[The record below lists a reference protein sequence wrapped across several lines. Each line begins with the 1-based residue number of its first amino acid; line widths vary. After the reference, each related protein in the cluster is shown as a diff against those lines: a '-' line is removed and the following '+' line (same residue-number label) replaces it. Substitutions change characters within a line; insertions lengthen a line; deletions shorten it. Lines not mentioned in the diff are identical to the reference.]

1 MASIPQS
8 VLASGL
14 QGMSVVHGTA
24 TMQVDGNKTTIR
36 NSVNAIINW
45 KQFNIGQNE
54 MVQFLQESNN
64 SAVFNRVTSDQIS
77 QLKGILDSNGQVFLI
92 NPNGITI
99 GKDAIINTN
108 GFTASTLDISNE
120 NIKAHNFTLE
130 QTKDKA
136 LAEIVNHGLITV
148 GKDGSVN
155 LIGGKVK
162 NEGVISVNGGSISLL
177 AGQKITISDII
188 NPTIT
193 YSIAAPENEAINLG
207 DIFAKGGNINVR
219 AANIRNQGK
228 LSADSVS
235 KDKSGNI
242 ILSAKEGEAEIGGVI
257 SAQNQQAKGGKL
269 MITGDKVTL
278 KTGAVIDL
286 SGKEGGETYLGGDER
301 GEGKNGIQL
310 AKKTSLEKGSTI
322 NVSGKEKG
330 GRAIVWG
337 DIALIDGNINAQ
349 GSDIAKTGGFVETSG
364 HDLFIKDNA
373 IVDAKEW
380 LLDPEEVTISTT
392 PSGRS
397 DSEYSEDASYTGLGR
412 SPNDQKRNKDDKATL
427 TNTTLEKILARGSYV
442 NITAKSKINVTS
454 DINLS
459 NGSLT
464 LWSEGK
470 NRKGL
475 EINGNITANGNN
487 GNANLTI
494 YSGGWL
500 DIHSNISLREG
511 DNINIT
517 AKGDIA
523 FEQGSNQTIKGQGT
537 ITSGNQKGFRFEN
550 VSLNGVGRGL
560 TFTTNRS
567 QDGNGNITNYF
578 NGSLN
583 VSGNVSI
590 NMASPRTSW
599 VKRVAGR
606 THWNVTTLNISPN
619 SNFNITIDSRGGV
632 NGSAGTLG
640 RRSDLNGISFNK
652 DTTFNVGM
660 GSAVNFDIK
669 TSIIVN
675 NNFDSNYALFNGNI
689 SVLGGGRV
697 KFKLDASSNSYP
709 TSGVHIK
716 SRSFN
721 VSGGSSL
728 DFEAAGST
736 KTAFEI
742 YNDLTLNATGGSI
755 KLRQIE
761 GTDSKIG
768 QGIVAKKNITFEGG
782 NIIFG
787 SQKASTTIKGNVTI
801 NENTNATLRGA
812 NFNKNK
818 SALNIT
824 GNVINKGNLTTDGS
838 IININGNLT
847 VAASARLQAIT
858 NFTFNV
864 SGKFDNKGN
873 SNISIAE
880 GGAHF
885 KDIENTQNLSIST
898 NSSSTYS
905 TVIDGNITNKKGDL
919 NITDNKANAEIQ
931 IGGNISQ
938 KEGNLTISS
947 DKINI
952 TKQTT
957 IKKGTNEEDS
967 GSDTESNANL
977 TIKTKELK
985 LTGGLNI
992 SGFNKAEI
1000 TAKDNSDLIIGKASS
1015 DSGNAG
1021 AQKVIFDKVQD
1032 SKISAGNHNVTLN
1045 SEVETSNGNS
1055 NAAGDSNGNN
1065 AGLTISAKDVAVNN
1079 NITSHKTINISAT
1092 TGNVTTKEGTTINA
1106 TTGGVEVTAKTGD
1119 IKGGIES
1126 ASGNVNI
1133 TASGN
1138 TLNVSNITGQNVTV
1152 TANSGAVTTTE
1163 GSTINATTGNAN
1175 ITTQTG
1181 SINGKVESSSGSV
1194 TLIATGKDL
1203 TVGNISGNTV
1213 TITADKGKLTT
1224 TEGST
1229 INATASSVTI
1239 STKEGGLNGAI
1250 EAKQGTV
1257 DITAKEGAL
1266 TVSNVTAK
1274 NNVAVK
1280 AEQGTLTTTS
1290 SGTIKSEESKVELT
1304 AQSGLING
1312 DVAAEKDSVAITAS
1326 GNKLIVANIT
1336 SKTATLTAE
1345 SGKLTTQAGSTIS
1358 GTDSVTTSSQSGD
1371 IEGTISGNTVS
1382 VTANTGSLTIKNG
1395 AKVDAT
1401 NGAATL
1407 TAESGK
1413 LTTQTG
1419 SSITSSKGEATLTAN
1434 NSDIAGNINA
1444 ANVTLNT
1451 TGTLTTVEGS
1461 NINAAS
1467 GTLVINAKD
1476 AKLNGEASGN
1486 HTVVNATNASG
1497 SGRVT
1502 AVTSSNVN
1510 ITGDLSTIN
1519 GLNIISKNG
1528 KNTVVLKGAE
1538 IDVKYI
1544 QPGVASANEV
1554 IEAKRVLEK
1563 VKDLSDEE
1571 RETLAKLG
1579 VSAVRF
1585 VEPNNTITVNTQN
1598 EFTTRPSSQ
1607 VTISE
1612 GKACFSSGNGAAVCT
1627 NITDGGQQ

>member
-1 MASIPQS
+1 M
-8 VLASGL
+8 
-14 QGMSVVHGTA
+14 
-24 TMQVDGNKTTIR
+24 
-36 NSVNAIINW
+36 
-45 KQFNIGQNE
+45 
-54 MVQFLQESNN
+54 
-64 SAVFNRVTSDQIS
+64 
-77 QLKGILDSNGQVFLI
+77 
-92 NPNGITI
+92 
-99 GKDAIINTN
+99 
-108 GFTASTLDISNE
+108 
-120 NIKAHNFTLE
+120 
-130 QTKDKA
+130 
-136 LAEIVNHGLITV
+136 
-148 GKDGSVN
+148 
-155 LIGGKVK
+155 
-162 NEGVISVNGGSISLL
+162 
-177 AGQKITISDII
+177 
-188 NPTIT
+188 
-193 YSIAAPENEAINLG
+193 
-207 DIFAKGGNINVR
+207 
-219 AANIRNQGK
+219 
-228 LSADSVS
+228 
-235 KDKSGNI
+235 
-242 ILSAKEGEAEIGGVI
+242 
-257 SAQNQQAKGGKL
+257 
-269 MITGDKVTL
+269 
-278 KTGAVIDL
+278 
-286 SGKEGGETYLGGDER
+286 
-301 GEGKNGIQL
+301 
-310 AKKTSLEKGSTI
+310 
-322 NVSGKEKG
+322 
-330 GRAIVWG
+330 
-337 DIALIDGNINAQ
+337 
-349 GSDIAKTGGFVETSG
+349 ETSG
-364 HDLFIKDNA
+364 HDLSIGDDV

-380 LLDPEEVTISTT
+380 LLDPENVSIETS
-392 PSGRS
+392 SAGRN
-397 DSEYSEDASYTGLGR
+397 DDNENQEYTETDGSESN
-412 SPNDQKRNKDDKATL
+412 PKKNKQSML
-427 TNTTLEKILARGSYV
+427 TNSTLERILKRGSYV
-442 NITAKSKINVTS
+442 NITADNKIYVNS
-454 DINLS
+454 SINLS

-464 LWSEGK
+464 LHTSRGGIK
-470 NRKGL
+470 
-475 EINGNITANGNN
+475 INKDITASDNN
-487 GNANLTI
+487 NDRANLTI
-494 YSGGWL
+494 RSGDWL
-500 DIHSNISLREG
+500 DIHSNISLKAS

-517 AKGDIA
+517 AAKDIA
-523 FEQGSNQTIKGQGT
+523 FENGINQSITGQGT
-537 ITSGNQKGFRFEN
+537 ITSGNGKGFRFSN
-550 VSLNGVGRGL
+550 VSLNGVGKGL

-567 QDGNGNITNYF
+567 QNGNGNITNYF

-675 NNFDSNYALFNGNI
+675 KNFDSNYALFNGNI

-898 NSSSTYS
+898 NSTSNYR
-905 TVIDGNITNKKGDL
+905 TVIGGSITNKKGDL
-919 NITDNKANAEIQ
+919 NITNNGNNAEIQ

-952 TKQTT
+952 TKQIT
-957 IKKGTNEEDS
+957 IKAGVNGEDS
-967 GSDTESNANL
+967 SSIAENNTNL
-977 TIKTKELK
+977 TIKTKTLE
-985 LTGGLNI
+985 LTGDLNI

-1000 TAKDNSDLIIGKASS
+1000 TAKDGSNLTIGKAS
-1015 DSGNAG
+1015 DGDA
-1021 AQKVIFDKVQD
+1021 KIVTFDKVKN
-1032 SKISAGNHNVTLN
+1032 SKISANGHNVTLN
-1045 SEVETSNGNS
+1045 SEVETSDGNS
-1055 NAAGDSNGNN
+1055 NTEGNSDNN

-1079 NITSHKTINISAT
+1079 NITSHKTVNISASE
-1092 TGNVTTKEGTTINA
+1092 GGITTKAGTTINA
-1106 TTGGVEVTAKTGD
+1106 TTGSVEVTAKTGD
-1119 IKGGIES
+1119 IS
-1126 ASGNVNI
+1126 
-1133 TASGN
+1133 
-1138 TLNVSNITGQNVTV
+1138 
-1152 TANSGAVTTTE
+1152 
-1163 GSTINATTGNAN
+1163 
-1175 ITTQTG
+1175 
-1181 SINGKVESSSGSV
+1181 
-1194 TLIATGKDL
+1194 
-1203 TVGNISGNTV
+1203 
-1213 TITADKGKLTT
+1213 
-1224 TEGST
+1224 
-1229 INATASSVTI
+1229 
-1239 STKEGGLNGAI
+1239 
-1250 EAKQGTV
+1250 
-1257 DITAKEGAL
+1257 
-1266 TVSNVTAK
+1266 
-1274 NNVAVK
+1274 
-1280 AEQGTLTTTS
+1280 
-1290 SGTIKSEESKVELT
+1290 
-1304 AQSGLING
+1304 
-1312 DVAAEKDSVAITAS
+1312 
-1326 GNKLIVANIT
+1326 
-1336 SKTATLTAE
+1336 
-1345 SGKLTTQAGSTIS
+1345 
-1358 GTDSVTTSSQSGD
+1358 
-1371 IEGTISGNTVS
+1371 GTISGNTVS
-1382 VTANTGSLTIKNG
+1382 VSATGSLTTQAGSKIEAKTGEANVTSATGKIDGTISGDTVNITANTGGLTIG
-1395 AKVDAT
+1395 SSAKVDAK

-1419 SSITSSKGEATLTAN
+1419 SSITSNKGKTTLTAN
-1434 NSDIAGNINA
+1434 NSDIAGNIDA
-1444 ANVTLNT
+1444 TDVTLNT
-1451 TGTLTTVEGS
+1451 TGTLTTATS
-1461 NINAAS
+1461 SSINAAS
-1467 GTLVINAKD
+1467 GLAINAKD
-1476 AKLNGEASGN
+1476 AKLDGAASGDR
-1486 HTVVNATNASG
+1486 TVVNATNASG
-1497 SGRVT
+1497 SGSVT
-1502 AVTSSNVN
+1502 AKTSSSVN
-1510 ITGDLSTIN
+1510 ITGDLSTVN
-1519 GLNIISKNG
+1519 GLNIISKDG
-1528 KNTVVLKGAE
+1528 RNTVRLRGKE
-1538 IDVKYI
+1538 IEVKYI
-1544 QPGVASANEV
+1544 QPGVASVEEV

-1585 VEPNNTITVNTQN
+1585 VEPNNAITVNTQN

-1627 NITDGGQQ
+1627 NVADDGQP

>member
-1 MASIPQS
+1 MNKIYRLKFSKRLNALVAVSELTRGCDHSTEKGSEKPVRTKVRHLALKPLSAILLSLGMASIPQS

-24 TMQVDGNKTTIR
+24 TMQVDGNKTIIR
-36 NSVNAIINW
+36 NSVDAIINW
-45 KQFNIGQNE
+45 KQFNIDQNE
-54 MVQFLQESNN
+54 MVQFLQENNN

-120 NIKAHNFTLE
+120 NIKARNFTFE

-193 YSIAAPENEAINLG
+193 YSIAAPENEAVNLG
-207 DIFAKGGNINVR
+207 NIFTKGGKINVR
-219 AANIRNQGK
+219 AANIRNKGK

-286 SGKEGGETYLGGDER
+286 SGKQGGETYLGGDER

-310 AKKTSLEKGSTI
+310 AKKTTLEKGSTI

-947 DKINI
+947 DKVNI
-952 TKQTT
+952 TKQIT
-957 IKKGTNEEDS
+957 IKAGVDGGDSSPSATN
-967 GSDTESNANL
+967 NANL

-985 LTGGLNI
+985 LAQDLNI

-1015 DSGNAG
+1015 DSGSAG
-1021 AQKVIFDKVQD
+1021 AQKVIFDKVKD
-1032 SKISAGNHNVTLN
+1032 SKISAGDHNVTLN
-1045 SEVETSNGNS
+1045 SEVETSNGNT
-1055 NAAGDSNGNN
+1055 ADDNGNN
-1065 AGLTISAKDVAVNN
+1065 AGLTISAKDVTVNN
-1079 NITSHKTINISAT
+1079 NITSQKTVSISASK
-1092 TGNVTTKEGTTINA
+1092 GGITTKAGTTINA
-1106 TTGGVEVTAKTGD
+1106 TTGSVEVTAKTGD

-1126 ASGNVNI
+1126 ASG
-1133 TASGN
+1133 
-1138 TLNVSNITGQNVTV
+1138 
-1152 TANSGAVTTTE
+1152 
-1163 GSTINATTGNAN
+1163 
-1175 ITTQTG
+1175 
-1181 SINGKVESSSGSV
+1181 SV
-1194 TLIATGKDL
+1194 TLTATGATL
-1203 TVGNISGNTV
+1203 AVGNISGNTV
-1213 TITADKGKLTT
+1213 TITANDGKLTT
-1224 TEGST
+1224 TENSI

-1239 STKEGGLNGAI
+1239 STKQGELKGAV
-1250 EAKQGTV
+1250 EAKKDSV
-1257 DITAKEGAL
+1257 DITATGDTL

-1290 SGTIKSEESKVELT
+1290 GGTIKSEENKVELT
-1304 AQSGLING
+1304 AQSGSISGNVEG
-1312 DVAAEKDSVAITAS
+1312 KNQVNITAS
-1326 GNKLIVANIT
+1326 AGDLSVANVT
-1336 SKTATLTAE
+1336 GKTAILTATQ
-1345 SGKLTTQAGSTIS
+1345 GKLTSTRDSTIN
-1358 GTDSVTTSSQSGD
+1358 GADSVTTLSQSGD
-1371 IEGTISGNTVS
+1371 IGGAISGNTVSVKATGDLTTQSGSKIEAKSGEANVTSATGTIGGTISGNTVS
-1382 VTANTGSLTIKNG
+1382 VTATDS
-1395 AKVDAT
+1395 
-1401 NGAATL
+1401 
-1407 TAESGK
+1407 
-1413 LTTQTG
+1413 LTTQAS
-1419 SSITSSKGEATLTAN
+1419 SSITSNNGQTTLTAKDG
-1434 NSDIAGNINA
+1434 SIAGSINA

-1476 AKLNGEASGN
+1476 AKLNGAASGD

-1497 SGRVT
+1497 S
-1502 AVTSSNVN
+1502 
-1510 ITGDLSTIN
+1510 
-1519 GLNIISKNG
+1519 
-1528 KNTVVLKGAE
+1528 
-1538 IDVKYI
+1538 
-1544 QPGVASANEV
+1544 
-1554 IEAKRVLEK
+1554 
-1563 VKDLSDEE
+1563 
-1571 RETLAKLG
+1571 
-1579 VSAVRF
+1579 
-1585 VEPNNTITVNTQN
+1585 
-1598 EFTTRPSSQ
+1598 
-1607 VTISE
+1607 
-1612 GKACFSSGNGAAVCT
+1612 
-1627 NITDGGQQ
+1627 